1 MSQKLIGAQKPFT
14 VLVGIVRGSSDPSKG
29 PSGNPVV
36 MRSTY
41 KSQTFVEIGGR
52 GPETNPRY
60 SSTPGAAPRSGLLTF
75 TVPGVPV
82 RGSGTLTVADN
93 VFTGPTAI
101 RLGQYL
107 LTSGEDFTPAAD
119 TQSTA
124 TLTVVAT
131 PSTATLTIGGVV
143 LTAVAGARTSGS
155 NNYDGSLG
163 STHLIA
169 VEISEAINDAA
180 NGFSDIASANT
191 PGAAVITL
199 TAVTLKGTAGDAI
212 TLTTSDALDV
222 SRTVFGGGVDNTAGT
237 ATAIGAAIDMLPEY
251 SATVIGSVV
260 TVEGPTGP
268 LGNQVSFYSEGF
280 NPANF
285 TFSTDGHLEGAEPRM
300 GPAVIG

>member
-1 MSQKLIGAQKPFT
+1 MAQKLIGAQKPFT
-14 VLVGIVRGSSDPSKG
+14 MLVGVVRGSSDPSKG
-29 PSGNPVV
+29 PSGNPVM

-60 SSTPGAAPRSGLLTF
+60 ASTLGSAPRSGLLTF
-75 TVPGVPV
+75 TTPGVPL
-82 RGSGTLTVADN
+82 RGSGDITVAGN
-93 VFTGPTAI
+93 VFSGPTAV
-101 RLGQYL
+101 RVGQYL
-107 LTSGEDFTPAAD
+107 LASDEDFTPAAD

-131 PSTATLTIGGVV
+131 PSTATLTIGGVA

-155 NNYDGSLG
+155 NNYDGTLG
-163 STHLIA
+163 TAHLIA

-180 NGFSDIASANT
+180 NDFALIASANT
-191 PGAAVITL
+191 PAAVIIIL

-222 SRTVFGGGVDNTAGT
+222 SKTAFAGGVNNTAGT
-237 ATAIGAAIDMLPEY
+237 ATALGAAIDMLPEY
-251 SATVIGSVV
+251 SASVVGSVV
-260 TVEGPTGP
+260 SVLGPSGP
-268 LGNQVSFYSEGF
+268 LGNQVAFYSEGF
-280 NPANF
+280 NPTNF